1 MKTKAMGLE
10 LVSPVIIAS
19 GPWTRGRERIRKA
32 LSLGA
37 GAVITESI
45 VSEAYPDLTPRY
57 DYNQVN
63 EGVENI
69 RLYSGIELEQWI
81 EDLTYISQN
90 DRFGS
95 ETKLIASIIGSSPS
109 ETAFLAKKIEK
120 TGVDGIELGL
130 ACPMGEGPEIVAG
143 DPEKV
148 YAYAK
153 AVVEAVSVP
162 VSVKL
167 SASTGNLPLVVNAC
181 TKAGVS
187 GISAI
192 DTIRCILN
200 IDIETGK
207 PGLPTYG
214 GYSGAPVRPIGLST
228 VAGIAQCT
236 GLPII
241 GIGGIKCAENAI
253 EYIMAG
259 ADAVGIGS
267 EILISGYEVISEIAT
282 DIDKW
287 FQKRSLNAI
296 EDIKGSALKYLK
308 SFEEIKKENVRAKIN
323 FDCKD
328 ESCRKCTRGCLD
340 AAITFEN
347 KVVID
352 REKCT
357 GCGLCVKKCPKK
369 YIRLDW

>member
-1 MKTKAMGLE
+1 MKANAMGLE
-10 LVSPVIIAS
+10 LASPVIIAS
-19 GPWTRGRERIRKA
+19 GPWTRGRERMKKA
-32 LSLGA
+32 LALGA
-37 GAVITESI
+37 GAIITESI
-45 VSEAYPDLTPRY
+45 VSEAYPDFTPRY
-57 DYNQVN
+57 DYSITNG
-63 EGVENI
+63 GVENI
-69 RLYSGIELEQWI
+69 RLYSGIELEKWI
-81 EDLTYISQN
+81 EDLTYIFEN
-90 DRFGS
+90 NRFGS

-109 ETAFLAKKIEK
+109 ETVFLAKKIEK

-143 DPEKV
+143 DPAKV

-153 AVVEAVSVP
+153 AVVEAVSIP

-181 TKAGVS
+181 AKAGVS

-200 IDIETGK
+200 IDIESGK

-214 GYSGAPVRPIGLST
+214 GYSGAPIRPIGLSA

-241 GIGGIKCAENAI
+241 GIGGIRSAENAI

-267 EILISGYEVISEIAT
+267 EILISGYEVISEISAGM
-282 DIDKW
+282 DKW
-287 FQKRSLNAI
+287 FEEKSFNAI
-296 EDIKGSALKYLK
+296 DDIRGSALKHLK
-308 SFEEIKKENVRAKIN
+308 SFEEIKKENVRARIDS
-323 FDCKD
+323 DCKD
-328 ESCRKCTRGCLD
+328 GSCRKCMRGCLD
-340 AAITFEN
+340 EAITFEN
-347 KVVID
+347 KIMID

-357 GCGLCVKKCPKK
+357 GCGLCVNKCPQRH
-369 YIRLDW
+369 IRLDW